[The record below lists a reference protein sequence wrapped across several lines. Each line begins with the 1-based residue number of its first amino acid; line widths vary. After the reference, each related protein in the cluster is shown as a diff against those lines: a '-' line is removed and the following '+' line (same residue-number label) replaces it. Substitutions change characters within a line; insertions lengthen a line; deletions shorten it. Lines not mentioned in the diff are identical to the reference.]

1 MLLAEFDY
9 DYTFVSR
16 TTKQFISSLFE
27 TVDTNDGQALTN
39 LMADG
44 LPLEVSNQLLV
55 GGGVIKAVNRLDE
68 QVKAVKAALTFAL
81 LSAAQKDYSNIVDII
96 AKSSI
101 SGKAASHLFKP
112 ISVDDTDKA
121 KACNILIHILYNKR
135 NELASKEEKKRE
147 EQLKRAQEIFLLT
160 NTFIIGMI
168 QTGYLVSNATEAAG
182 VMSIHMKTY
191 LTGLASLLESYQ
203 EKDLKEPPF
212 DEKKQEEFAK
222 RQSGIKFLK
231 DLAAESS
238 PAFFLSAQAV
248 QARLDQAKQLVEDC
262 GYKPQF

>member
-9 DYTFVSR
+9 DYTFVSS

-27 TVDTNDGQALTN
+27 AVETNDGQALTN

-101 SGKAASHLFKP
+101 SGKAASHLFTP
-112 ISVDDTDKA
+112 IQVNYAQKEAACSILLNNRDK
-121 KACNILIHILYNKR
+121 KQQ
-135 NELASKEEKKRE
+135 ELAAKLEKKKA

-160 NTFIIGMI
+160 NTFVLAMVS
-168 QTGYLVSNATEAAG
+168 TGLMCNNATECAEL
-182 VMSIHMKTY
+182 MSIQMKTY
-191 LTGLASLLESYQ
+191 LTSLVNLLESYE
-203 EKDLKEPPF
+203 EKDSKESPGK
-212 DEKKQEEFAK
+212 EMQEEFAK

-231 DLAAESS
+231 DLAAEAS
-238 PAFFLSAQAV
+238 PAFFQSAQAV
-248 QARLDQAKQLVEDC
+248 QAKLEQAKTIAENY
-262 GYKPQF
+262 GYKSSF

>member
-9 DYTFVSR
+9 DYTFVSHA
-16 TTKQFISSLFE
+16 TKQFISSLFE
-27 TVDTNDGQALTN
+27 AVETNDGQALTN

-68 QVKAVKAALTFAL
+68 QVKAVKTALTFAL
-81 LSAAQKDYSNIVDII
+81 LSAAQKDYTHIVDII

-101 SGKAASHLFKP
+101 SGKAASHLFNP
-112 ISVDDTDKA
+112 ISVSDEQKSA
-121 KACNILIHILYNKR
+121 ACGILLNNLYKNQK
-135 NELASKEEKKRE
+135 ELASREEKKKE
-147 EQLKRAQEIFLLT
+147 EQLKRAQQIFLLT
-160 NTFIIGMI
+160 NAFVIGMI
-168 QTGYLVSNATEAAG
+168 QTGYLVSNANEIAG
-182 VMSIHMKTY
+182 IMSIHMKTY
-191 LTGLASLLESYQ
+191 LTGLVSLLESYQ

-222 RQSGIKFLK
+222 RQCGIQFLK

-238 PAFFLSAQAV
+238 PAFFQSAQAV
-248 QARLDQAKQLVEDC
+248 QAKLEQAKKIVEDC
-262 GYKPQF
+262 GYKPQV